1 MDEAGSKVRQ
11 QLFEAVEDRSLR
23 EMQSD
28 KVVCYFS
35 LSLSLSLSHGSFV
48 SWWRRNRT
56 TLQNGGLQ
64 VQESCS
70 KSEMSWNI
78 MLRYVK

>member
-28 KVVCYFS
+28 KVVCYPS
-35 LSLSLSLSHGSFV
+35 LTRQFCFV
-48 SWWRRNRT
+48 
-56 TLQNGGLQ
+56 
-64 VQESCS
+64 VAQESHNAAERWAAGTR
-70 KSEMSWNI
+70 KLQQEWNI
-78 MLRYVK
+78 MKYHVK

>member
-28 KVVCYFS
+28 KVVCY
-35 LSLSLSLSHGSFV
+35 LSLLAVVFPGGIKESHNAAERWAAGT
-48 SWWRRNRT
+48 RK
-56 TLQNGGLQ
+56 LQ
-64 VQESCS
+64 QE
-70 KSEMSWNI
+70 
-78 MLRYVK
+78 